1 MSEAV
6 TQLTESLLQQFK
18 DETFVLLNTVDVES
32 GGPTSTAISWI
43 YAENAS
49 TFRLAIDHRS
59 RLVNNMIQ
67 NPLITI
73 TVFGEEMVYAVN
85 GRASVRQDPLLGVPF
100 NMCCFDI
107 TIEAVRNALFY
118 GAQLSSVPQFVKI
131 YDQRAAEK
139 LDEQVFA
146 AMKKA

>member
-18 DETFVLLNTVDVES
+18 NETFVLLSTVDVES

-49 TFRLAIDHRS
+49 TLRVAIDHRS
-59 RLVNNMIQ
+59 RLVNNMIT
-67 NPLITI
+67 NPLITV
-73 TVFGEEMVYAVN
+73 TVFGEETVYAVN
-85 GRASVRQDPLLGVPF
+85 GRAAVRQDPLLDVPF

-118 GAQLSSVPQFVKI
+118 GAQLSSVPQYVKI